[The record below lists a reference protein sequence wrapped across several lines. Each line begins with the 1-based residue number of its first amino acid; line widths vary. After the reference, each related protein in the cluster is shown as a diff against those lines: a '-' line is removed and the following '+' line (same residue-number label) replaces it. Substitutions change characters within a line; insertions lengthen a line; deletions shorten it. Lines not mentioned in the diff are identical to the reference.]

1 MRLNLSL
8 NNSLAVLWCLIFK
21 ISRKQMLQD
30 ILESLENFSLKDLHH
45 FKDRLDLL
53 IKKKKYAENSTLDK
67 RISHRARV
75 RIAGTVEIERER
87 EFFDQTHKINIQ
99 EMSTNG
105 LVLTTHASVI
115 QDDIL
120 IATFRLPSNGERK
133 VVNCKA
139 MRIEEVLSDSNT
151 VYKVAAQAV
160 DKNEV
165 KMYRDMLK
173 KRGK

>member
-1 MRLNLSL
+1 MFQEILS
-8 NNSLAVLWCLIFK
+8 
-21 ISRKQMLQD
+21 
-30 ILESLENFSLKDLHH
+30 SLETCSLRDLHH

-53 IKKKKYAENSTLDK
+53 IQKKNYEEKNVLDK
-67 RISHRARV
+67 RLSHRARV
-75 RIAGTVEIERER
+75 KIPGTAEIERER

-105 LVLTTHASVI
+105 LVLTIPATVI

-133 VVNCKA
+133 IVNCKA
-139 MRIEEVLSDSNT
+139 MRVKEILSNGNS
-151 VYKVAAQAV
+151 VYEVAARAV
-160 DKNEV
+160 DKSEV
-165 KMYRDMLK
+165 KAYREMLQ

>member
-1 MRLNLSL
+1 MFQEMLS
-8 NNSLAVLWCLIFK
+8 
-21 ISRKQMLQD
+21 
-30 ILESLENFSLKDLHH
+30 SLETCSLRELHH

-53 IKKKKYAENSTLDK
+53 IQKKNYAEKNILDK
-67 RISHRARV
+67 RLSHRARV
-75 RIAGTVEIERER
+75 KIPGTAEIERER

-105 LVLTTHASVI
+105 LVLTISATVI

-133 VVNCKA
+133 IVNCKA
-139 MRIEEVLSDSNT
+139 MRVKEILSNGNS

-160 DKNEV
+160 DKSEI
-165 KMYRDMLK
+165 KAYREMLK

>member
-1 MRLNLSL
+1 MFQEMLS
-8 NNSLAVLWCLIFK
+8 
-21 ISRKQMLQD
+21 
-30 ILESLENFSLKDLHH
+30 SLETCSLRDLHH

-53 IKKKKYAENSTLDK
+53 IQKKNYAEKNILDK
-67 RISHRARV
+67 RLSHRARV
-75 RIAGTVEIERER
+75 KIPGTAEIERER

-105 LVLTTHASVI
+105 LVLTIPATVI

-133 VVNCKA
+133 IVNCKA
-139 MRIEEVLSDSNT
+139 MRVKEILSNGNS
-151 VYKVAAQAV
+151 VYEVAARAV
-160 DKNEV
+160 EKSEI
-165 KMYRDMLK
+165 KAYREMLK

>member
-1 MRLNLSL
+1 MFQEMLS
-8 NNSLAVLWCLIFK
+8 
-21 ISRKQMLQD
+21 
-30 ILESLENFSLKDLHH
+30 SLETCSLKDLHH

-53 IKKKKYAENSTLDK
+53 IQKKNYAEKNILDK
-67 RISHRARV
+67 RLSHRARV
-75 RIAGTVEIERER
+75 KIPGTAEIERER

-105 LVLTTHASVI
+105 LVLTIPATVI

-133 VVNCKA
+133 IVNCKA
-139 MRIEEVLSDSNT
+139 MRVKEILSNGNS
-151 VYKVAAQAV
+151 VYEVAARAV
-160 DKNEV
+160 DKSEIKV
-165 KMYRDMLK
+165 YREMLK

>member
-1 MRLNLSL
+1 MLS
-8 NNSLAVLWCLIFK
+8 
-21 ISRKQMLQD
+21 
-30 ILESLENFSLKDLHH
+30 SLETCSLRDLHH

-53 IKKKKYAENSTLDK
+53 IQKKNYAEKNILDK
-67 RISHRARV
+67 RLSHRARV
-75 RIAGTVEIERER
+75 KIPGTAEIERER

-105 LVLTTHASVI
+105 LVLTIPATVI

-133 VVNCKA
+133 IVNCKA
-139 MRIEEVLSDSNT
+139 MRVKEILSNGNS
-151 VYKVAAQAV
+151 VYEVAARAV
-160 DKNEV
+160 DKNEI
-165 KMYRDMLK
+165 KAYREMLK

>member
-1 MRLNLSL
+1 MFQEILS
-8 NNSLAVLWCLIFK
+8 
-21 ISRKQMLQD
+21 
-30 ILESLENFSLKDLHH
+30 SLETCSLRDLHH

-53 IKKKKYAENSTLDK
+53 IQKKNYAEKNILDK
-67 RISHRARV
+67 RLSHRARV
-75 RIAGTVEIERER
+75 KISGTAEIERER

-105 LVLTTHASVI
+105 LVLTIPATVI

-133 VVNCKA
+133 IVNCKA
-139 MRIEEVLSDSNT
+139 MRVKEILSNGNS
-151 VYKVAAQAV
+151 VYEVAARAV
-160 DKNEV
+160 DKSEI
-165 KMYRDMLK
+165 KAYREMLK

>member
-1 MRLNLSL
+1 MFQEILS
-8 NNSLAVLWCLIFK
+8 
-21 ISRKQMLQD
+21 
-30 ILESLENFSLKDLHH
+30 SLETCSLRDLHH

-53 IKKKKYAENSTLDK
+53 IQKKNYAEKNILDK
-67 RISHRARV
+67 RLSHRARV
-75 RIAGTVEIERER
+75 KIPGTAEIERER

-105 LVLTTHASVI
+105 LVLTIPATVI

-120 IATFRLPSNGERK
+120 ITTFRLPSNGERK

-139 MRIEEVLSDSNT
+139 MRVKEILSNGNS
-151 VYKVAAQAV
+151 VYEVAARAV
-160 DKNEV
+160 DKSEI
-165 KMYRDMLK
+165 KAYREMLK

>member
-1 MRLNLSL
+1 MFQEMLS
-8 NNSLAVLWCLIFK
+8 
-21 ISRKQMLQD
+21 
-30 ILESLENFSLKDLHH
+30 SLETCSLRDLHH

-53 IKKKKYAENSTLDK
+53 IQKKNYAEKNILDK
-67 RISHRARV
+67 RLSHRARV
-75 RIAGTVEIERER
+75 KIPGTAEIERER

-105 LVLTTHASVI
+105 LVLTIPATVI

-133 VVNCKA
+133 IVNCKA
-139 MRIEEVLSDSNT
+139 MRVKEILSNGNS
-151 VYKVAAQAV
+151 VYEVAARAV
-160 DKNEV
+160 DKNEI
-165 KMYRDMLK
+165 KAYREMLK

>member
-1 MRLNLSL
+1 MFQEILS
-8 NNSLAVLWCLIFK
+8 
-21 ISRKQMLQD
+21 
-30 ILESLENFSLKDLHH
+30 SLETCSLRDLHH

-53 IKKKKYAENSTLDK
+53 IQKKNYAEKNILDK
-67 RISHRARV
+67 RLSHRARV
-75 RIAGTVEIERER
+75 KIPGTAEIERER

-105 LVLTTHASVI
+105 LVLTIPATVI

-133 VVNCKA
+133 IVNCKA
-139 MRIEEVLSDSNT
+139 MRIKEILSNGNS
-151 VYKVAAQAV
+151 VYEVAARAV
-160 DKNEV
+160 DKSEI
-165 KMYRDMLK
+165 KAYREMLK

>member
-1 MRLNLSL
+1 MFQEILS
-8 NNSLAVLWCLIFK
+8 
-21 ISRKQMLQD
+21 
-30 ILESLENFSLKDLHH
+30 SLETCSLRDLHH

-53 IKKKKYAENSTLDK
+53 IQKKNYAEKNILDK
-67 RISHRARV
+67 RLSHRARV
-75 RIAGTVEIERER
+75 KIPGTAEIERER

-105 LVLTTHASVI
+105 LVLTIPATVI

-133 VVNCKA
+133 IVNCKA
-139 MRIEEVLSDSNT
+139 MRVKEILSNGNGFYEVAT
-151 VYKVAAQAV
+151 RAV
-160 DKNEV
+160 DRSEV
-165 KMYRDMLK
+165 KAYREMLK

>member
-1 MRLNLSL
+1 MFQEMLSFL
-8 NNSLAVLWCLIFK
+8 ETCSL
-21 ISRKQMLQD
+21 R
-30 ILESLENFSLKDLHH
+30 DLHH

-53 IKKKKYAENSTLDK
+53 IQKKNYAEKNILDK
-67 RISHRARV
+67 RVSHRARV
-75 RIAGTVEIERER
+75 KIPGTAEIERER

-105 LVLTTHASVI
+105 LVLTIPATVI

-133 VVNCKA
+133 IVNCKA
-139 MRIEEVLSDSNT
+139 MRVKEILSNGNS
-151 VYKVAAQAV
+151 VYEVAARAV
-160 DKNEV
+160 DKSEI
-165 KMYRDMLK
+165 KAYREMLK

>member
-1 MRLNLSL
+1 MFQEMLS
-8 NNSLAVLWCLIFK
+8 
-21 ISRKQMLQD
+21 
-30 ILESLENFSLKDLHH
+30 SLETFSLRDLHH
-45 FKDRLDLL
+45 FKERLDLL
-53 IKKKKYAENSTLDK
+53 IQKKNYEEKNILDK
-67 RISHRARV
+67 RLSHRARV
-75 RIAGTVEIERER
+75 KIPGTAEIERER

-105 LVLTTHASVI
+105 LVLTISATVI

-133 VVNCKA
+133 IVNCKA
-139 MRIEEVLSDSNT
+139 MRVKEILSNGNS

-160 DKNEV
+160 DKSEI
-165 KMYRDMLK
+165 KAYREMLK

>member
-1 MRLNLSL
+1 MFQEMLS
-8 NNSLAVLWCLIFK
+8 
-21 ISRKQMLQD
+21 
-30 ILESLENFSLKDLHH
+30 SLETCSLRDLHH

-53 IKKKKYAENSTLDK
+53 IQKKNYAEKNILDK
-67 RISHRARV
+67 RLSHRARV
-75 RIAGTVEIERER
+75 KIPGTAEIERER

-105 LVLTTHASVI
+105 LVLTIPATVI

-133 VVNCKA
+133 IVNCKA
-139 MRIEEVLSDSNT
+139 MRVKEILSNGNN
-151 VYKVAAQAV
+151 VYEVAARAV
-160 DKNEV
+160 DKSEI
-165 KMYRDMLK
+165 KAYREMLK